1 MSNFKLS
8 FPFSRVSRVG
18 NITSLLHSL
27 WSLHAKHQIWGF
39 QAVEREK
46 ISWEIKALIKFCF
59 QLERILSQVLQVK
72 QGPALVILNLQ
83 KFLKVKKCFR
93 ATQHGL
99 ERQSSWQL
107 LMFSVFIMLWN
118 KTNIP
123 DLCCYII
130 CSLISNVVILQ
141 GVYPTPYNVSSP
153 PSLASVTPL
162 VRRTYLETTDQ
173 EMDVWIKLKLH
184 SPTPATVKTLS
195 FTVTPVMGECG
206 VQAMIKL

>member
-1 MSNFKLS
+1 MLNTKYEDFKLLRWENILRNKS
-8 FPFSRVSRVG
+8 FNKILFSTWENLKPSSPSQTG
-18 NITSLLHSL
+18 TFSCNLKST
-27 WSLHAKHQIWGF
+27 KF
-39 QAVEREK
+39 Q
-46 ISWEIKALIKFCF
+46 
-59 QLERILSQVLQVK
+59 
-72 QGPALVILNLQ
+72 
-83 KFLKVKKCFR
+83 KVKNYFR

-141 GVYPTPYNVSSP
+141 GVYPTPYNISSP